1 MSTLHLKH
9 LKPRIR
15 THTLMCLLLLWR
27 RGKTELREREED
39 QEGERHGVMGKDR
52 WRENGRQ
59 GHTHGCVCS
68 SRGVTREMKR
78 RQQAG
83 KGALKRGEGLR
94 EMEGER

>member
-1 MSTLHLKH
+1 MFT
-9 LKPRIR
+9 P
-15 THTLMCLLLLWR
+15 LMEAR
-27 RGKTELREREED
+27 KDRDEREREED